1 MDEKLL
7 DEILKDYRNELNEL
21 KEIRRERAERHS
33 QMTEEELIEDL
44 TKSYE
49 EVYKDAIEQGFTVGL
64 MPVEDEDK
72 NK

>member
-7 DEILKDYRNELNEL
+7 EEILNDFRNELNEL

-33 QMTEEELIEDL
+33 KMTEEELVEDL

-49 EVYKDAIEQGFTVGL
+49 EVYKHATEEGVTIGIVPG
-64 MPVEDEDK
+64 EDEEK
-72 NK
+72 